1 MLIHLKRNERLFV
14 NGAVLRLD
22 RRGTIELLNDA
33 QFLLENHIMQ
43 PEGATTPLRQLY
55 FVIQTMIVDPKN
67 AHLTIA
73 LFRAQSKQIEFLAKT
88 QSYLQLVQS
97 VSHSG
102 ETENYFEAL
111 KMLRKSFAM
120 EDELIGISAKKSNE
134 SAEAA

>member
-22 RRGTIELLNDA
+22 RRGTIELMNDA

-55 FVIQTMIVDPKN
+55 FVVQTMIVDPKN

-73 LFRAQSKQIEFLAKT
+73 LFRAHSKQIEHLAQT
-88 QSYLQLVQS
+88 QSYLHLVRT
-97 VSHSG
+97 VSNCV

-111 KMLRKSFAM
+111 KMLRKSFSL
-120 EDELIGISAKKSNE
+120 EDQLIGVSTSKAHDN
-134 SAEAA
+134 AEAA

>member
-22 RRGTIELLNDA
+22 RRGTIELMNDA

-55 FVIQTMIVDPKN
+55 FVVQTMIVDPKN

-73 LFRAQSKQIEFLAKT
+73 LFRAQSKQSEYLAQT
-88 QSYLQLVQS
+88 QSYLQLVKS
-97 VSHSG
+97 VSNCV
-102 ETENYFEAL
+102 ETENFFEAL
-111 KMLRKSFAM
+111 KMLRKSFSM
-120 EDELIGISAKKSNE
+120 EDELMGVSNTKFE
-134 SAEAA
+134 RGRKVA

>member
-14 NGAVLRLD
+14 NGAVIKLD
-22 RRGTIELLNDA
+22 RRGTIELMNDA
-33 QFLLENHIMQ
+33 HFLLENHIMQ

-55 FVIQTMIVDPKN
+55 FVIQTMIIDPRN

-73 LFRAQSKQIEFLAKT
+73 LFRAQCSQIESLAQT
-88 QSYLQLVQS
+88 PSYVALVQTAAS
-97 VSHSG
+97 LV

-111 KMLRKSFAM
+111 KILRKSFTM
-120 EDELIGISAKKSNE
+120 EDELIGKSNIQTNE